1 MKELSVAVLGGGRWA
16 RALMGLL
23 VQNQR
28 KQRGVIKRV
37 SQYVPPR
44 GGAGERVPT
53 GRPTFRAESDDATM
67 MGALGPATTGRGRFK
82 ADSDDATMMGT
93 LGPAAGR
100 GHMKADSDD
109 ATMMGTLGPS
119 TGRGHTKADSDDATI
134 MGGLGALGGAIKPF
148 KAHIKADT
156 DDATMMGGGNSLADQ
171 LSARLGAAMRPMR
184 AGAGQK
190 AEPEEATIMS
200 AGAFAPLA
208 GPPTAEPLRAS
219 LKANAEEATIMS
231 AGSFAGLSMTDV
243 EPDAASIPSELKD
256 VASAD
261 VLILAVPAAAVRTTL
276 RRIAG
281 VLRPQQILV
290 HSIGSLMPGENG
302 LPARLI
308 SQVIQ
313 EETPLLRIGA
323 LAGPALA
330 EDLEEWSPA
339 ALVCGSSVDGVTA
352 AIRQVLA
359 CPTLRI
365 YSSSDVIGVELSRAM
380 SSVVALASG
389 VCEVL
394 EFGIAARA
402 VLVSRSAAEFARLG
416 AAVGG
421 RERTFAGLAGV
432 GGLMVASQRRDASDY
447 QLGMQLGSGIDVAD
461 ALKEIGRTCESVNM
475 IRETH
480 RLAEAHG
487 LRMPILTTLHRWIFG
502 SVELGKAVK
511 DLLDDSNYV
520 E

>member
-28 KQRGVIKRV
+28 KQRGIIKRV

-44 GGAGERVPT
+44 GAVGDRGPMPKPA
-53 GRPTFRAESDDATM
+53 FRAESDDATM
-67 MGALGPATTGRGRFK
+67 MGAIGPASSSRDRFK
-82 ADSDDATMMGT
+82 ADSDDATMMGAI
-93 LGPAAGR
+93 GPIGR
-100 GHMKADSDD
+100 RGGMKADSDD
-109 ATMMGTLGPS
+109 ATMMGALGPLG
-119 TGRGHTKADSDDATI
+119 GRGGMKADSDDATM
-134 MGGLGALGGAIKPF
+134 MGLASLPAAMKPL
-148 KAHIKADT
+148 KAHIRADS
-156 DDATMMGGGNSLADQ
+156 DDATMMGGSQSLADQ
-171 LSARLGAAMRPMR
+171 LSARLGGSMRPMR

-190 AEPEEATIMS
+190 SDPEDATIMN
-200 AGAFAPLA
+200 AGSFAALA
-208 GPPTAEPLRAS
+208 GPPSAEPLRSS
-219 LKANAEEATIMS
+219 LRANAEEATIMS
-231 AGSFAGLSMTDV
+231 AGSFAGLSMTDE
-243 EPDAASIPSELKD
+243 EPAPASVPNELKD
-256 VASAD
+256 VAAAD
-261 VLILAVPAAAVRTTL
+261 LLFLAVPAAAVRSTL
-276 RRIAG
+276 RRLAG
-281 VLRPQQILV
+281 VLRPGQILV
-290 HSIGSLMPGENG
+290 HSVGSLLPGEG
-302 LPARLI
+302 GQAARLI
-308 SQVIQ
+308 SQVVQ
-313 EETPLLRIGA
+313 EETSLTRIGA

-339 ALVCGSSVDGVTA
+339 ALVCGSNTDGVTA
-352 AIRQVLA
+352 AVRQVLS

-365 YSSSDVIGVELSRAM
+365 YSSSDLIGVELSRALG
-380 SSVVALASG
+380 SVVSLASG

-394 EFGIAARA
+394 EFGVAARA

-416 AAVGG
+416 VALGG

-461 ALKEIGRTCESVNM
+461 ALKEIGGTCESVNM

-480 RLAEAHG
+480 RLAESHG

>member
-16 RALMGLL
+16 RALIGLL

-28 KQRGVIKRV
+28 KQRGIIKRV

-44 GGAGERVPT
+44 GAVGDRGPMP
-53 GRPTFRAESDDATM
+53 RPAFRAESDDATM
-67 MGALGPATTGRGRFK
+67 MGAIGPAGMGRARIK
-82 ADSDDATMMGT
+82 AASDDATMMGT
-93 LGPAAGR
+93 LGPASSRGGFKAASDDATMMGAIGPIGGR
-100 GHMKADSDD
+100 GALKADSDD
-109 ATMMGTLGPS
+109 ATMMGLGS
-119 TGRGHTKADSDDATI
+119 LQASIKQLKAHIKADSDDAT
-134 MGGLGALGGAIKPF
+134 
-148 KAHIKADT
+148 
-156 DDATMMGGGNSLADQ
+156 MMGGSSSLADQ
-171 LSARLGAAMRPMR
+171 LSARLGGAMRPMR
-184 AGAGQK
+184 AGSGQK
-190 AEPEEATIMS
+190 AEAEDATIMS
-200 AGAFAPLA
+200 AGSFAALA

-219 LKANAEEATIMS
+219 LRANAEEATIMS
-231 AGSFAGLSMTDV
+231 AGSFAGLSMTDD
-243 EPDAASIPSELKD
+243 EPDPASIPTELRD
-256 VASAD
+256 VAAAD
-261 VLILAVPAAAVRTTL
+261 LLILAVPAAAVRSTL

-281 VLRPQQILV
+281 VLNAQQILV
-290 HSIGSLMPGENG
+290 HSVGSLQAGENG
-302 LPARLI
+302 QPARLI
-308 SQVIQ
+308 SQIVQ
-313 EETPLLRIGA
+313 EETPISRIGA

-339 ALVCGSSVDGVTA
+339 ALVCGSGVDGVTA
-352 AIRQVLA
+352 AVRQVLA

-365 YSSSDVIGVELSRAM
+365 YSSSDLVGVELSRAM
-380 SSVVALASG
+380 SSVVSLASG

-416 AAVGG
+416 LALGA
-421 RERTFAGLAGV
+421 RERTFAGLSGV

-461 ALKEIGRTCESVNM
+461 ALKEIGGTCESVTM
-475 IRETH
+475 IRETQ

>member
-1 MKELSVAVLGGGRWA
+1 MKELSVAVIGGGRWA

-28 KQRGVIKRV
+28 KQRGIIKRV

-44 GGAGERVPT
+44 GAVAERGPMP
-53 GRPTFRAESDDATM
+53 RPAFRAESDDATM
-67 MGALGPATTGRGRFK
+67 MGSLGPIGGRG
-82 ADSDDATMMGT
+82 A
-93 LGPAAGR
+93 
-100 GHMKADSDD
+100 MKADSDD
-109 ATMMGTLGPS
+109 ATMMGLGS
-119 TGRGHTKADSDDATI
+119 LSAA
-134 MGGLGALGGAIKPF
+134 MKPL
-148 KAHIKADT
+148 KAHIKAESE
-156 DDATMMGGGNSLADQ
+156 DATMMGGAGSLADQ
-171 LSARLGAAMRPMR
+171 LSARLGGSVRPMR
-184 AGAGQK
+184 AGSGQK
-190 AEPEEATIMS
+190 SEPEDATIMS
-200 AGAFAPLA
+200 AGSFAALA
-208 GPPTAEPLRAS
+208 GPPASEGLRSS

-231 AGSFAGLSMTDV
+231 AGSFAGLSMTDEDP
-243 EPDAASIPSELKD
+243 EPASVPSELKD
-256 VASAD
+256 VAAAD
-261 VLILAVPAAAVRTTL
+261 LLFLAVPAAAVRSTL

-281 VLRPQQILV
+281 VLQPQQIMV
-290 HSIGSLMPGENG
+290 HSVGSLLATENG
-302 LPARLI
+302 QAARLI
-308 SQVIQ
+308 SQVVQ
-313 EETPLLRIGA
+313 EETPLLRVGA

-339 ALVCGSSVDGVTA
+339 ALVCGSTVEGVTA
-352 AIRQVLA
+352 AVRQVLA

-365 YSSSDVIGVELSRAM
+365 YSSSDLIGVELARAM
-380 SSVVALASG
+380 GSVVSLASG

-394 EFGIAARA
+394 EFGVAARA

-416 AAVGG
+416 IALGG

-447 QLGMQLGSGIDVAD
+447 QLGIQLGSGIDVAD

-475 IRETH
+475 IREAH
-480 RLAEAHG
+480 RLADTHG

>member
-28 KQRGVIKRV
+28 KQRGIIKRV

-44 GGAGERVPT
+44 GAVVDRGPT
-53 GRPTFRAESDDATM
+53 PRPAFRAESDDATM
-67 MGALGPATTGRGRFK
+67 MGAVGPSSAGRGRFK
-82 ADSDDATMMGT
+82 ADSDDATMMGAV
-93 LGPAAGR
+93 GPASSR
-100 GHMKADSDD
+100 GVAKADSDD
-109 ATMMGTLGPS
+109 ATMMGLGSLSGALKPLKA
-119 TGRGHTKADSDDATI
+119 HIKADSDDAT
-134 MGGLGALGGAIKPF
+134 
-148 KAHIKADT
+148 
-156 DDATMMGGGNSLADQ
+156 MMGGSGSLADQ
-171 LSARLGAAMRPMR
+171 LSARLGGSMRPMR
-184 AGAGQK
+184 AGSGQK

-200 AGAFAPLA
+200 AGSFAALA
-208 GPPTAEPLRAS
+208 GPPTAEPLRSS

-231 AGSFAGLSMTDV
+231 AGSFAGLSMTDD
-243 EPDAASIPSELKD
+243 EPDPSSVPSDLKD
-256 VASAD
+256 VAAAD
-261 VLILAVPAAAVRTTL
+261 LLFLAVPAAAVRSTL

-290 HSIGSLMPGENG
+290 HSIGSLLAGESG
-302 LPARLI
+302 QPTRLI
-308 SQVIQ
+308 SQIVQ
-313 EETPLLRIGA
+313 DETPLSRIGA

-339 ALVCGSSVDGVTA
+339 ALVCGSSTEGVTA
-352 AIRQVLA
+352 AVRQVLS

-365 YSSSDVIGVELSRAM
+365 YSSSDMIGVELSRAL
-380 SSVVALASG
+380 SCVVALASG

-394 EFGIAARA
+394 EFGVAARA

-416 AAVGG
+416 VALGG

-461 ALKEIGRTCESVNM
+461 ALKEIGGTCESVNM

-480 RLAEAHG
+480 RLADAHG